1 MTPVEECLTHKHTL
15 QEAIVYMNK
24 FKLNTLPVVNS
35 TNKLIGVF
43 TRSILYQML
52 LSHES
57 MDTPIGTYIK
67 KDIGTISE
75 NTTVEQ
81 LEDYIAVS
89 EVGTGFVINDEGV
102 PIGLIS
108 KSEAVKS
115 FLQKTRDLKEQLE
128 TILQSSNLGAFMADE
143 AQKIIFINDKLE
155 KMIGVDESTLLYK
168 NLLDVFPDWKIPM
181 GQNEIHFQK
190 KIGSQTFMIR
200 LSKYNMTNGKQGFIA
215 LFQNISELEN
225 MAQELATIKTLK
237 SLLQTVIEHSYDGLV
252 MINEAGRI
260 TFTSPSLLELF
271 DLQQYQVSE
280 FPIDEI
286 FPHFELTKVLKTGV
300 AEISDFMEIKGINY
314 IVYRIPVYQD
324 EQIIGAIGKIVY
336 RQLHEVRE
344 TFKRYERKEMGDIST
359 RKNPESSRF
368 SFDEIISK
376 DPQMEKLFNGGMKAA
391 KGKTTILIRG
401 ESGTGKELFAHAI
414 HSSSNRNNAS
424 FITVNCAA
432 IPEHLLESEFFG
444 YEEGAFTGAKHK
456 GKIGKFD
463 LANGGTLFLDE
474 IGDMSLQLQ
483 AKLLRVLQ
491 EREFYRV
498 GGTERI
504 TVDIRIIAATNRGL
518 EEMVEKGEFRED
530 LFYRLNVISFEI
542 PPLRKR
548 KGDIL
553 LLTESFIEGLN
564 KQNGTSITGWDPLA
578 EQALLQH
585 DWPGNVRELRNVCER
600 AMVFADNGMIHVED
614 LPDYLLKKIGFNL
627 FLEDDETELEKP
639 LLERAEEMAIRVALK
654 KADGNKSKAC
664 KLLGI
669 SRSVL
674 YDKLKK
680 YEVSETI

>member
-1 MTPVEECLTHKHTL
+1 MTPVEECLTHEHTL
-15 QEAIVYMNK
+15 HEAIVYMNK
-24 FKLNTLPVVNS
+24 YKWDTLPVVNGAS
-35 TNKLIGVF
+35 KLVGVF
-43 TRSILYQML
+43 TRSILFQML

-57 MDTPIGTYIK
+57 MDTPIGKYVK
-67 KDIGTISE
+67 KDMGTISE
-75 NTTVEQ
+75 HTTVEM
-81 LEDYIAVS
+81 LEEYIAVS
-89 EVGTGFVINDEGV
+89 EVGTGFVVNDEGV

-115 FLQKTRDLKEQLE
+115 FLQKTKMLKEQLE
-128 TILQSSNLGAFMADE
+128 RILQNSHLGAFMADD
-143 AQKIIFINDKLE
+143 AQRIILLNDNLG
-155 KMIGVDESTLLYK
+155 KMIGVAEKSLLNK
-168 NLLDVFPDWKIPM
+168 KVIDIFPDWNIPN
-181 GQNEIHFQK
+181 GVNEVHFQE

-252 MINEAGRI
+252 MINADGKI

-271 DLQQYQVSE
+271 ELHQKQAAD

-286 FPHFELTKVLKTGV
+286 FPQFQLTKVLKTGV
-300 AEISDFMEIKGINY
+300 ADISDFMEIKGINY
-314 IVYRIPVYQD
+314 LVYRIPVYQD

-344 TFKRYERKEMGDIST
+344 TFKRYERKELGDIAT
-359 RKNPESSRF
+359 RKTPETSRF

-376 DPQMEKLFNGGMKAA
+376 DLQMEKLFKSGMKAA

-414 HSSSNRNNAS
+414 HSSSNRKNAP

-456 GKIGKFD
+456 GKVGKFD

-504 TVDIRIIAATNRGL
+504 TVDIRIIAATNRNL

-553 LLTESFIEGLN
+553 LLCESFIEGLN

-578 EQALLQH
+578 EQALLEH

-600 AMVFADNGMIHVED
+600 AMVFADNGVIHVED

-627 FLEDDETELEKP
+627 LLEEDENELERP
-639 LLERAEEMAIRVALK
+639 LLERAEEMAIRAALK
-654 KADGNKSKAC
+654 KAEGNKSKAC

-680 YEVSETI
+680 YEVFEPI

>member
-1 MTPVEECLTHKHTL
+1 MTPVEESLTREHTL
-15 QEAIVYMNK
+15 HEAIVYMNK
-24 FKLNTLPVVNS
+24 YKLNTLPVVNS
-35 TNKLIGVF
+35 ANKLIGVF

-52 LSHES
+52 LSQES
-57 MDTPIGTYIK
+57 MDTPIGKYIK

-75 NTTVEQ
+75 HTTVEQ
-81 LEDYIAVS
+81 LEDDIAVS
-89 EVGTGFVINDEGV
+89 EVGTGFVINDEGI

-115 FLQKTRDLKEQLE
+115 FLQKTRILKEQLE
-128 TILQSSNLGAFMADE
+128 TILQNSNLGAFMADD
-143 AQKIIFINDKLE
+143 AQRIIFINDKLE
-155 KMIGVDESTLLYK
+155 KMIGVDERTILYK
-168 NLLDVFPDWKIPM
+168 KLLDVFPDWTIPI
-181 GQNEIHFQK
+181 GQNEVHFQK

-252 MINEAGRI
+252 MINEAGKI

-271 DLQQYQVSE
+271 DLHQNQVAE

-286 FPHFELTKVLKTGV
+286 FPHFELMKVLKTGV

-314 IVYRIPVYQD
+314 IVHRIPVYQD

-344 TFKRYERKEMGDIST
+344 TFKRYERKEMGETST
-359 RKNPESSRF
+359 RKTPESSRF

-376 DPQMEKLFNGGMKAA
+376 DPQMEKLFKSGMKAA

-414 HSSSNRNNAS
+414 HSSSNRKNAP

-432 IPEHLLESEFFG
+432 IPEDLLESEFFG

-614 LPDYLLKKIGFNL
+614 LPDYLLKKIGFIL
-627 FLEDDETELEKP
+627 LLEDNKTELEKP

-654 KADGNKSKAC
+654 KADGNKSEAC

-680 YEVSETI
+680 YEVF

>member
-1 MTPVEECLTHKHTL
+1 MTPVDKCLTSEHTL
-15 QEAIVYMNK
+15 LETIVYMNEYK
-24 FKLNTLPVVNS
+24 WNTLPVVNS
-35 TNKLIGVF
+35 ANKLVGVF
-43 TRSILYQML
+43 TRSILFQML

-57 MDTPIGTYIK
+57 MDTPIGNYVK
-67 KDIGTISE
+67 KDIGTIS
-75 NTTVEQ
+75 NHTTVEQ
-81 LEDYIAVS
+81 LEEYIAVS
-89 EVGTGFVINDEGV
+89 EVGTGFVVNDEGV

-108 KSEAVKS
+108 KSAAVKS
-115 FLQKTRDLKEQLE
+115 FLQKTRMLKEQLE
-128 TILQSSNLGAFMADE
+128 RILQNSNLGAFMADD
-143 AQKIIFINDKLE
+143 AQRIIFINDNLE
-155 KMIGVDESTLLYK
+155 KMIGVPESTLLNK
-168 NLLDVFPDWKIPM
+168 KVIDVFPDWIIPV
-181 GQNEIHFQK
+181 GVNEVHFQE

-200 LSKYNMTNGKQGFIA
+200 LSKFNMTNGKQGLIA

-237 SLLQTVIEHSYDGLV
+237 SLLQTVIDHSYDGLV
-252 MINEAGRI
+252 MINAVGKI

-271 DLQQYQVSE
+271 ELQHNQTADI
-280 FPIDEI
+280 PIEEI
-286 FPHFELTKVLKTGV
+286 FPQFELTKVLKTGV
-300 AEISDFMEIKGINY
+300 ADISDFMEIKGINY
-314 IVYRIPVYQD
+314 LVYRIPVYQD

-344 TFKRYERKEMGDIST
+344 TFKRYERKEMGNIPA
-359 RKNPESSRF
+359 KKPAESSRF
-368 SFDEIISK
+368 SFDEILSK
-376 DPQMEKLFNGGMKAA
+376 DPQMEKLFKSGMKAA

-414 HSSSNRNNAS
+414 HSSSNRENAP

-444 YEEGAFTGAKHK
+444 YEEGAFTGAKQK
-456 GKIGKFD
+456 GKSGKFD
-463 LANGGTLFLDE
+463 MANGGTLFLDE

-504 TVDIRIIAATNRGL
+504 TVDIRIIAATNRNL

-553 LLTESFIEGLN
+553 LLCKSFMEELN

-578 EQALLQH
+578 EQALLEH

-600 AMVFADNGMIHVED
+600 AMIFADNGMIHVED
-614 LPDYLLKKIGFNL
+614 LPDNLLKKIGFNL
-627 FLEDDETELEKP
+627 FLEEDESGMEKP
-639 LLERAEEMAIRVALK
+639 LLERAEEMAIRAALK
-654 KADGNKSKAC
+654 QADGNKSKAC

-680 YEVSETI
+680 YEVSDAI